1 MINKIK
7 KSILKV
13 VEEVKKVT
21 WPKKKEVLNYVLI
34 VLLFSFIVGLYLG
47 LIDWLIMS
55 IFQKF
60 IF

>member
-47 LIDWLIMS
+47 LIDWLIML

>member
-21 WPKKKEVLNYVLI
+21 WPKKNEVLNYVLI

-47 LIDWLIMS
+47 LIDWLIML

>member
-47 LIDWLIMS
+47 LIDWLIMLV
-55 IFQKF
+55 FQKL